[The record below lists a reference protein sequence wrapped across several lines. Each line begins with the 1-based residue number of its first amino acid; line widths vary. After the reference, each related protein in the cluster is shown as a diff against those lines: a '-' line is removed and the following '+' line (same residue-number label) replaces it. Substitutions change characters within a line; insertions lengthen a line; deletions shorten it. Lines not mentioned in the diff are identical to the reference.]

1 MCMFV
6 CVCVCVRERERE
18 REGTLQIHGVTYQ
31 CWAFFLSIYLVF
43 LAVLDLKLKHLG
55 SSSFVAV
62 YELLV
67 TAHEI

>member
-18 REGTLQIHGVTYQ
+18 REGTLLIHGVTDQ

>member
-1 MCMFV
+1 MCM

-18 REGTLQIHGVTYQ
+18 GTLLIHGVTDQ